1 MAAVKST
8 RRRRSAMRSALIS
21 PASILD
27 HLGATARFLD
37 RRHRSLAERMRLDR
51 QGTVQRARP
60 QDFHRPAPDETDRAQ
75 LTRRHLAVGG
85 KLVQGFQV
93 HRGVFHPGEPARMAD
108 AAGAH
113 SSPEGQPLGQN
124 GLAAFKPRTRAR
136 PGTGGLT
143 LPPATA
149 VSAATRTQAPADA
162 PAPTARPSCGF
173 QLVDL
178 HHSSDLAFR
187 KNASVSFLASI
198 ASLASP
204 AVSWTRTTRKTRK
217 MRWTQQDVT
226 CLSANTRDLFDR
238 PAPSFGDVLW
248 LAQIQ
253 QRRQRGPGLVN
264 RIPRAQGFGQD
275 VSDPRRLEHRAD

>member
-1 MAAVKST
+1 MANRLNAPPTNRSKKLKTLPCCRNNRSRAATLTPGTGRCAPNRYKTSMAAVKST

-51 QGTVQRARP
+51 QGAVQRARP
-60 QDFHRPAPDETDRAQ
+60 QDFHPPAPDETGRAQ

-93 HRGVFHPGEPARMAD
+93 HRSVFHPGEPARMAD

-113 SSPEGQPLGQN
+113 SSPERQPLGQN

-143 LPPATA
+143 FPPAAA
-149 VSAATRTQAPADA
+149 VGAATRTQAPADA

-173 QLVDL
+173 QLVEL

-187 KNASVSFLASI
+187 KNASVAFLASIASI

-204 AVSWTRTTRKTRK
+204 AVPWTRTTRKTRK
-217 MRWTQQDVT
+217 TRWTQQDVT
-226 CLSANTRDLFDR
+226 CLSAN
-238 PAPSFGDVLW
+238 
-248 LAQIQ
+248 
-253 QRRQRGPGLVN
+253 
-264 RIPRAQGFGQD
+264 
-275 VSDPRRLEHRAD
+275 